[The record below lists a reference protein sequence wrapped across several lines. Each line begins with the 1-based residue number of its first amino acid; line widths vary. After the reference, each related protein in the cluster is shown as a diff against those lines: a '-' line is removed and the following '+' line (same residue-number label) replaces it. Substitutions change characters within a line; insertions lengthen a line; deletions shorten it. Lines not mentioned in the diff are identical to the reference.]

1 MQKLFHHAPDVVAV
15 NQGKAQLH
23 RTPAKRTSV
32 ISSYVSIHLF
42 SCTFWNIA
50 YKKKIYKKKNYAGR
64 KREDGHEF
72 KKCALKKT
80 CAHLSRIKGLSDMK
94 NCA

>member
-50 YKKKIYKKKNYAGR
+50 YTFFLIKKTMQDGN
-64 KREDGHEF
+64 GHEF
-72 KKCALKKT
+72 KKCA
-80 CAHLSRIKGLSDMK
+80 
-94 NCA
+94 